1 MSDNRRRRRES
12 ALGPAELV
20 LTASVARRYYLD
32 GATKSQIAEE
42 LKLSRFRVARILNHA
57 REAGIVKIEI
67 DYRGDLDLELSIALG
82 AAYGLRHCLVVN
94 CPNLEDARLRAGL
107 GAVAAGLLS
116 EIVGPEDVLGVVW
129 ARSVMAMRDALGRL
143 TPCTVVQLTGSLSA
157 SDSEDSAVEL
167 ARDIAR
173 LSGGAVFYF
182 YAPMI
187 VSDATTARAL
197 RRQPDIS
204 RALSRAGEVTKA
216 VVGIGAWTRGASSV
230 ADAVSEQER
239 GNMHD
244 LGVRAEVGGIQLDR
258 DGRPVP
264 TALTERIIGVSAEQ
278 LRGVPEVIGIAYGA
292 PKASA
297 VRAALRGNLVTSL
310 VTHAE
315 MAHALLG
322 PDEKSSSVM

>member
-1 MSDNRRRRRES
+1 M
-12 ALGPAELV
+12 
-20 LTASVARRYYLD
+20 
-32 GATKSQIAEE
+32 
-42 LKLSRFRVARILNHA
+42 
-57 REAGIVKIEI
+57 
-67 DYRGDLDLELSIALG
+67 
-82 AAYGLRHCLVVN
+82 
-94 CPNLEDARLRAGL
+94 
-107 GAVAAGLLS
+107 
-116 EIVGPEDVLGVVW
+116 
-129 ARSVMAMRDALGRL
+129 
-143 TPCTVVQLTGSLSA
+143 QLTGSLNA

-173 LSGGAVFYF
+173 LSSGAVFYF

-187 VSDATTARAL
+187 VSDPTTAHAL

-216 VVGIGAWTRGASSV
+216 VVGIGAWHRGASSV

-239 GNMHD
+239 GDMHD